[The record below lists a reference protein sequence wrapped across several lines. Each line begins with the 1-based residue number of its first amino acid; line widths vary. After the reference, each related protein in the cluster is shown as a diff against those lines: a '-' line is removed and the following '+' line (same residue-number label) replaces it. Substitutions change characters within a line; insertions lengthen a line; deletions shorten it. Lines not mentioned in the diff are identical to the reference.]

1 VKLVLEEP
9 GTARVFLTG
18 LKEVVGK
25 SGDVEAVLILATAP
39 TGPVVFDVG

>member
-25 SGDVEAVLILATAP
+25 SGDVEAVLILATVP